1 MKKILLI
8 ILTCTGLF
16 AQAQTQSVITQQTLP
31 ATTQQTL
38 PAIVQQTLPA
48 TGLEAKILEL
58 AARLKPVGQGDNTS
72 LQYTLSGYAHI
83 VTDANKEEERKIVSR
98 AFCKALPI
106 AKDPENK
113 AFIISL
119 LQICGDNKAVPALKV
134 YLNSKRL
141 CDAATRAL
149 IQINS
154 PDAKVA
160 LLAALKK
167 ATANKKATGNLNDA
181 GSNNQIALIAALGEL
196 HYLGALD
203 EITAFTSSKDPLIKR
218 TALLALANIGDE
230 DSEPIL
236 AAAVEKSHYNTD
248 STQAVAA
255 YILYIKRLALNWPIG
270 PAIAASEKLLKKSH
284 SPYVRS
290 AALELLVQTRSN
302 DAIFILMNAV
312 DDTVPQYRAAAFQLA
327 GRNIT
332 GDNAEQW
339 VRKAELSEGAV
350 KAGVITMLGAS
361 KQTAGSRLIKNSLS
375 NKDPRVK
382 LAAIN
387 AVGALGTGE
396 MVPALLNTM
405 KTADTLSVT
414 AIRDVL
420 LSIRGMDVV
429 SRIMA
434 SLPFQPP
441 LAQAALKEVLAIRNP
456 INKTD

>member
-8 ILTCTGLF
+8 ILICTGLF
-16 AQAQTQSVITQQTLP
+16 AHA
-31 ATTQQTL
+31 
-38 PAIVQQTLPA
+38 QTLPA
-48 TGLEAKILEL
+48 TGLEAKILAL
-58 AARLKPVGQGDNTS
+58 AAKLKPAGQGDNTS
-72 LQYTLSGYAHI
+72 IQYTLSGYASA
-83 VTDANKEEERKIVSR
+83 VTDANKEELRKVASR

-106 AKDPENK
+106 VKDPGNK

-119 LQICGDNKAVPALKV
+119 LQICGDSKAVPALKL
-134 YLNSKRL
+134 YLSNKRL
-141 CDAATRAL
+141 CDPATRAL
-149 IQINS
+149 VQINS
-154 PDAKVA
+154 PAAKVA

-167 ATANKKATGNLNDA
+167 ATG
-181 GSNNQIALIAALGEL
+181 NNQITLIAALGEV

-203 EITAFTSSKDPLIKR
+203 EITALTASKDPLIKR
-218 TALLALANIGDE
+218 TALLALANIGNE

-236 AAAVEKSHYNTD
+236 TAAVENSHYETD

-270 PAIAASEKLLKKSH
+270 PAVAASERLLKKSH
-284 SPYVRS
+284 SPYIRS
-290 AALELLVQTRSN
+290 AALELLVQTRST
-302 DAIFILMNAV
+302 DAIYILMKAV

-332 GDNAEQW
+332 GDNAEYW
-339 VRKAELSEGAV
+339 VRKAELSEGAI

-361 KQTAGSRLIKNSLS
+361 KQTAGARLIKNSLS
-375 NKDPRVK
+375 DKDPRVK

-387 AVGALGTGE
+387 AVGALGSGE

-420 LSIRGMDVV
+420 LTIRGVDVV
-429 SRIMA
+429 DRIMA

-456 INKTD
+456 ANK

>member
-8 ILTCTGLF
+8 ILTCSGLF
-16 AQAQTQSVITQQTLP
+16 AQA
-31 ATTQQTL
+31 
-38 PAIVQQTLPA
+38 QTLPA
-48 TGLEAKILEL
+48 TGLEAKILAL
-58 AARLKPVGQGDNTS
+58 AAKLKPTGQGDNTA
-72 LQYTLSGYAHI
+72 LQYTLSGYAHA
-83 VTDANKEEERKIVSR
+83 VTDANREEIRKTASR
-98 AFCKALPI
+98 AYCKALAI
-106 AKDPENK
+106 VRDPENK

-119 LQICGDNKAVPALKV
+119 LQICGDSKAVPALKL
-134 YLNSKRL
+134 YLASKRL
-141 CDAATRAL
+141 CDPATRAL

-154 PDAKVA
+154 PGAKVA

-167 ATANKKATGNLNDA
+167 ATGNNRVT
-181 GSNNQIALIAALGEL
+181 LIAALGEI

-203 EITAFTSSKDPLIKR
+203 EITALTASKDPLIKR
-218 TALLALANIGDE
+218 TALLALANIGNE

-236 AAAVEKSHYNTD
+236 AAAAEKSHYNAD
-248 STQAVAA
+248 STEAVAA

-270 PAIAASEKLLKKSH
+270 PAVASSEKLLRKSH
-284 SPYVRS
+284 SPYIRS
-290 AALELLVQTRSN
+290 AALELLTQTRST
-302 DAIFILMNAV
+302 DAVLILMSAV
-312 DDTVPQYRAAAFQLA
+312 DDTVPEYRAAAFQLA
-327 GRNIT
+327 ARTIT

-350 KAGVITMLGAS
+350 KAGVITILGAS
-361 KQTAGSRLIKNSLS
+361 KQTAGVRLIKSALS
-375 NKDPRVK
+375 DKDIRVK

-387 AVGALGTGE
+387 AVGALGSGE

-420 LSIRGMDVV
+420 LTIRGMDVT

-441 LAQAALKEVLAIRNP
+441 LAQAALKEVLAIRDP
-456 INKTD
+456 AQ

>member
-8 ILTCTGLF
+8 ILTCSGLF
-16 AQAQTQSVITQQTLP
+16 AQAQTQSV
-31 ATTQQTL
+31 
-38 PAIVQQTLPA
+38 TLPA
-48 TGLEAKILEL
+48 TGLEAKILAL
-58 AARLKPVGQGDNTS
+58 AAKLKPMGQGDNTS
-72 LQYTLSGYAHI
+72 LQYSLSGYAYA
-83 VTDANKEEERKIVSR
+83 VTDANKEDTRKIASR

-106 AKDPENK
+106 VKDPENK

-119 LQICGDNKAVPALKV
+119 LQICGDSKAVPALKV
-134 YLNSKRL
+134 YLTSKRL
-141 CDAATRAL
+141 CDPATRAL
-149 IQINS
+149 VQINS

-167 ATANKKATGNLNDA
+167 ATG
-181 GSNNQIALIAALGEL
+181 NNQITLIAALGEV

-203 EITAFTSSKDPLIKR
+203 EITAFTASKDPLIKR

-236 AAAVEKSHYNTD
+236 SAAVEKSHYNTD
-248 STQAVAA
+248 STEAVAA

-270 PAIAASEKLLKKSH
+270 PAVAASQKLLKKSN
-284 SPYVRS
+284 SPYIRS
-290 AALELLVQTRSN
+290 AALELLVQTRST

-375 NKDPRVK
+375 DKDPRVK

-387 AVGALGTGE
+387 AVGALGSGE

-429 SRIMA
+429 SRITA
-434 SLPFQPP
+434 SMPFQPP
-441 LAQAALKEVLAIRNP
+441 LAQAALKEVLAIRDP
-456 INKTD
+456 TNKTN

>member
-16 AQAQTQSVITQQTLP
+16 AQAQTLP
-31 ATTQQTL
+31 ATT
-38 PAIVQQTLPA
+38 QQTLPA
-48 TGLEAKILEL
+48 TGLEAKILTL
-58 AARLKPVGQGDNTS
+58 TAGLKPVGQGDNTS

-106 AKDPENK
+106 VKDPENK

-119 LQICGDNKAVPALKV
+119 LQICGDNKSVPALKV

-141 CDAATRAL
+141 CDPATRAL
-149 IQINS
+149 VQINS

-167 ATANKKATGNLNDA
+167 AAV
-181 GSNNQIALIAALGEL
+181 SNNQISLIAAIGEV

-203 EITAFTSSKDPLIKR
+203 EITAFTASKDPLIKR

-236 AAAVEKSHYNTD
+236 AAAAEKSHYNTD

-270 PAIAASEKLLKKSH
+270 PAVAASEKLLKKSH

-290 AALELLVQTRSN
+290 AALELLVQTRSK
-302 DAIFILMNAV
+302 DAIFILMSAV

-375 NKDPRVK
+375 DKDPRVK

-420 LSIRGMDVV
+420 LTIRGLDVV

-441 LAQAALKEVLAIRNP
+441 LAQTALKEVLAIRNP
-456 INKTD
+456 TNKTD